1 MTITIFLLFCFPD
14 GCSQWLHPRK
24 HVVCYF
30 EGKRSVTS
38 LNACLCTHLIYTNVG
53 LNPEAKLDITN
64 GKSSKVFNYG
74 HKIPQNPQTN
84 ATPART
90 HSYKRTKISS
100 LEIDIF
106 GLKMRVKSGLEFFYF
121 EIERAPSE
129 IPANLLGQFSLSG
142 QIFLH
147 WAAATIKAIVEF
159 QNIFF

>member
-64 GKSSKVFNYG
+64 GKSSKVFNYDQKSSISVQKKALIQRQSLMSKVLNSCK
-74 HKIPQNPQTN
+74 KIPLLKQNCCNIKNDAEPKKFRHN
-84 ATPART
+84 AR
-90 HSYKRTKISS
+90 K
-100 LEIDIF
+100 
-106 GLKMRVKSGLEFFYF
+106 
-121 EIERAPSE
+121 
-129 IPANLLGQFSLSG
+129 
-142 QIFLH
+142 
-147 WAAATIKAIVEF
+147 
-159 QNIFF
+159 

>member
-1 MTITIFLLFCFPD
+1 MYLPVKNSIAHMTITIFLLFCFPD

-74 HKIPQNPQTN
+74 HKIPKNPQTN
-84 ATPART
+84 ATPAKVSFFGQCSKMQIIPLKKFIIQT
-90 HSYKRTKISS
+90 CFFPISLVFQ
-100 LEIDIF
+100 LEMLI
-106 GLKMRVKSGLEFFYF
+106 
-121 EIERAPSE
+121 
-129 IPANLLGQFSLSG
+129 
-142 QIFLH
+142 
-147 WAAATIKAIVEF
+147 
-159 QNIFF
+159 

>member
-1 MTITIFLLFCFPD
+1 MYRHCATKNEFKKSTLNNFKYLALSILKKLVLYLPVKNSIAHMTITIFLLFCFPD

-74 HKIPQNPQTN
+74 QKSPISVQKKVLMLDIKSFVFLQKIPLFKENFC
-84 ATPART
+84 
-90 HSYKRTKISS
+90 I
-100 LEIDIF
+100 
-106 GLKMRVKSGLEFFYF
+106 
-121 EIERAPSE
+121 
-129 IPANLLGQFSLSG
+129 
-142 QIFLH
+142 
-147 WAAATIKAIVEF
+147 
-159 QNIFF
+159 

>member
-1 MTITIFLLFCFPD
+1 MYRHCATKNEFKKSTLNNFKYLALSILKKLVLYLPVKNSIAHMTITIFLLFCFPD

-74 HKIPQNPQTN
+74 QKSPISVQKKVLMLDIKSFVFLQKIPLFKENCF
-84 ATPART
+84 
-90 HSYKRTKISS
+90 I
-100 LEIDIF
+100 
-106 GLKMRVKSGLEFFYF
+106 
-121 EIERAPSE
+121 
-129 IPANLLGQFSLSG
+129 
-142 QIFLH
+142 
-147 WAAATIKAIVEF
+147 
-159 QNIFF
+159 